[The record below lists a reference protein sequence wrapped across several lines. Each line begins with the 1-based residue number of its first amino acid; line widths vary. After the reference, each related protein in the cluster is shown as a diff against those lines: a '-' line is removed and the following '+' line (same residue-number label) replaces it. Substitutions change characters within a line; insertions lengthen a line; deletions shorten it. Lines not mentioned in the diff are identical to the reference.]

1 MHKCCTD
8 GNTKFCEQEN
18 SEWTCK
24 RSKDSECAGVCPDT
38 FDELEIKYF
47 PEGI

>member
-8 GNTKFCEQEN
+8 GKTKFCEKEILG
-18 SEWTCK
+18 WTCS
-24 RSKDSECAGVCPDT
+24 RSTDSDCEGVCPNT
-38 FDELEIKYF
+38 SDELEIKYF